1 MASESIAHSA
11 FSLMGYWL
19 TAHSGS
25 RNNICY
31 NKFNT
36 WDLWGASYVQ
46 PIITHFLATWPW
58 KSNIRLDEIAKVAT
72 WVNTNRAE
80 EHGLLLKM
88 GNDRIWNSDWGH
100 VYISP
105 SPPPPTHTCPTLWQ
119 TYAWL
124 CLISNCI
131 FILYSYTFVQ
141 NFHNNT
147 MPCINLSEHWTT
159 LPPSK
164 SRPLKSHGFEDNLMV
179 SQWGTKISQ

>member
-88 GNDRIWNSDWGH
+88 GNEQAWEMTVFEIQTRDM
-100 VYISP
+100 YTYPP
-105 SPPPPTHTCPTLWQ
+105 SPTHPP
-119 TYAWL
+119 
-124 CLISNCI
+124 
-131 FILYSYTFVQ
+131 ILVQ
-141 NFHNNT
+141 H
-147 MPCINLSEHWTT
+147 S
-159 LPPSK
+159 
-164 SRPLKSHGFEDNLMV
+164 DNLMHGFV
-179 SQWGTKISQ
+179 

>member
-58 KSNIRLDEIAKVAT
+58 KSNIRLDEIAT
-72 WVNTNRAE
+72 WVNTNRE
-80 EHGLLLKM
+80 RNMDYSLKWEM
-88 GNDRIWNSDWGH
+88 TILEIQTRNIH
-100 VYISP
+100 TP
-105 SPPPPTHTCPTLWQ
+105 SPHNCPTLWQ

-124 CLISNCI
+124 CLISHCI
-131 FILYSYTFVQ
+131 FCSLFLYFCTEFSWQY
-141 NFHNNT
+141 NA
-147 MPCINLSEHWTT
+147 
-159 LPPSK
+159 
-164 SRPLKSHGFEDNLMV
+164 
-179 SQWGTKISQ
+179 